1 MNQDRQ
7 NNLIMLLILIL
18 GAGGGYFFYITFGSS
33 FESAIPAATTSRDGL
48 GSFKN
53 LKINFLESNV
63 FDTFRTFGEYPV
75 NPGSVGRK
83 DLFAPF

>member
-1 MNQDRQ
+1 M
-7 NNLIMLLILIL
+7 ILILIF
-18 GAGGGYFFYITFGSS
+18 GAAAGYFFYVSFGSS
-33 FESAIPAATTSRDGL
+33 LEASVPVAAGPGRDSL

-53 LKINFLESNV
+53 LKINFLESNI